1 MNKVLKMFLNLT
13 VIGAL
18 AGGFLAVIFS
28 VADPLIQANR
38 EKELKESI
46 FVVLPEAKDYVMMEK
61 TVGKQKL
68 ILYKGID
75 GEGNAVGVA
84 FKAEGSGFQGKIVT
98 MVGLGLDY
106 LQLKGIKVI
115 EQVETPGL
123 GNRISE
129 PVFEG
134 QFKGVEIKP
143 RIEYIKNRKPEKP
156 NQIQAIT
163 GATISSDAVVI
174 HINKAV
180 EMVLREFPIEE
191 VMKKTAPKAP
201 AGENKTG
208 EKTGVEDGRQDKP

>member
-13 VIGAL
+13 VIGVL
-18 AGGFLAVIFS
+18 AGGLLAVIFS
-28 VADPLIQANR
+28 VADPLIQANK

-46 FVVLPEAKDYVMMEK
+46 FVVLPEAKDYVVMEK

-68 ILYKGID
+68 TLYKGID
-75 GEGNAVGVA
+75 GFGNAVGVA

-106 LQLKGIKVI
+106 LQLKGIKVL
-115 EQVETPGL
+115 EQLETPGL

-129 PVFEG
+129 DSFQR
-134 QFKGVEIKP
+134 QFKGIEVKP

-163 GATISSDAVVI
+163 GATISSDAVVK
-174 HINKAV
+174 HINKSV

-191 VMKKTAPKAP
+191 VLKKTAPAAP
-201 AGENKTG
+201 AGEKKTG
-208 EKTGVEDGRQDKP
+208 EATGVEGNGQDKP

>member
-13 VIGAL
+13 VIGVL
-18 AGGFLAVIFS
+18 AGGLLAVIFS
-28 VADPLIQANR
+28 VADPLIQANK

-46 FVVLPEAKDYVMMEK
+46 FVVLPEAKDYVVMEK

-68 ILYKGID
+68 TLYKGID
-75 GEGNAVGVA
+75 GFGNAVGVA

-106 LQLKGIKVI
+106 LQLKGIKVL
-115 EQVETPGL
+115 EQLETPGL

-129 PVFEG
+129 DSFQG
-134 QFKGVEIKP
+134 QFKGVEVKP

-163 GATISSDAVVI
+163 GATISSDAVVK
-174 HINKAV
+174 HINKSV

-191 VMKKTAPKAP
+191 VLKKTAPAAP
-201 AGENKTG
+201 AGEKKTG
-208 EKTGVEDGRQDKP
+208 EATGVEGNGQDKP